1 MDDLVQIVE
10 SAKADFAAAEQPAA
24 LEDAKARYLGKNG
37 SLTALMKG
45 LSKLSVEEKRTRGQ
59 AINRA
64 KSLYFTNRYHWDEIV
79 QRDMAKD
86 VSWANSA
93 RQYKDLYLEL
103 TQW

>member
-45 LSKLSVEEKRTRGQ
+45 LSKLSVEESAPAVRPSTAPRARSRPRSRRAARRSLKWRCKR
-59 AINRA
+59 
-64 KSLYFTNRYHWDEIV
+64 SLPPKRST
-79 QRDMAKD
+79 
-86 VSWANSA
+86 
-93 RQYKDLYLEL
+93 
-103 TQW
+103 